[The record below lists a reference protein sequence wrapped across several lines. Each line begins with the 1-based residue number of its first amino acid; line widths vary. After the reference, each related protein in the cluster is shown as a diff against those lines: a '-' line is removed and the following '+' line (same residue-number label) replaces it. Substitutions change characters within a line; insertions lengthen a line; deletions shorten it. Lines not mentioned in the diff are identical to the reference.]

1 MTTTATT
8 TSTWTVDS
16 AHSIAE
22 FSVKHMMVSTVK
34 GRFRDVT
41 GTVSIDEEH
50 PERSSVTATIAA
62 ASIDTG
68 VEMRDNHLR
77 SGDFFEVEQ
86 YPALTFRST
95 SVEKVDD
102 ENWRIAGDL
111 TIRDVTRPVV
121 LETEYEGQI
130 KDAFGKQRAAFTAK
144 TQINRKDFGLN
155 WNGPLEA
162 GGVVVSDRVKIE
174 LHIAAVLAE

>member
-41 GTVSIDEEH
+41 GTVRIDEEH

-77 SGDFFEVEQ
+77 SGDFFEVDQ
-86 YPALTFRST
+86 YPDLTFRST
-95 SVEKVDD
+95 SVENVDD
-102 ENWRIAGDL
+102 EN
-111 TIRDVTRPVV
+111 
-121 LETEYEGQI
+121 
-130 KDAFGKQRAAFTAK
+130 
-144 TQINRKDFGLN
+144 
-155 WNGPLEA
+155 
-162 GGVVVSDRVKIE
+162 
-174 LHIAAVLAE
+174 